1 MASVIDPLLHAP
13 HLPGTRPALALA
25 AHPPA
30 AGGGDGAPTWTP
42 PRRWPAKA
50 ALDYYRDAITTLL
63 LVLALPYLVVKLLTR
78 PGDVLEAAGRHRVEG
93 K

>member
-13 HLPGTRPALALA
+13 NLPGTRPTMA
-25 AHPPA
+25 ARPPAA

-42 PRRWPAKA
+42 PPRWPAKA

-63 LVLALPYLVVKLLTR
+63 LVLALPYLLVKLLTR